1 MRDSR
6 GLLIL
11 LAVVVVVAGIVWW
24 LTRPQPE
31 TVVPVVHQE
40 GPVRFDYS
48 DRPVDSP
55 DLEVSNAEVRGSY
68 LSGVTSWSVT
78 MTCEE
83 DRGCVGKL
91 VLEVEYA
98 SGNDDGRVLI
108 VDRVDLPTGGEL
120 RFQGIEDPGLQ
131 VGVIRKITLEVL
143 DRRPPPPSD
152 TMEFD

>member
-40 GPVRFDYS
+40 GPVRFEFS
-48 DRPVDSP
+48 DHPVDSP
-55 DLEVSNAEVRGSY
+55 DLEVSNAEVRGVY
-68 LSGVTSWSVT
+68 LSGVNSWTVT
-78 MTCEE
+78 TNCA
-83 DRGCVGKL
+83 RSAGCVGKV

-108 VDRVDLPTGGEL
+108 VDRVDLPDGGEL

-143 DRRPPPPSD
+143 DRRPPSSSEA
-152 TMEFD
+152 MVFD